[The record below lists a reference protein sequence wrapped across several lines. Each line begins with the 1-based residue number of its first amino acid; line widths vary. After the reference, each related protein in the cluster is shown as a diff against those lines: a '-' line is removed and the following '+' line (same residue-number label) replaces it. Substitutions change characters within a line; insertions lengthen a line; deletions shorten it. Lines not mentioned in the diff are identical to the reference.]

1 VNFFVNL
8 MIFAEKPVTELLIG
22 LGRLGNLCS
31 SAASNQVRLTLI
43 LTPFPADYI
52 QGRLTIE

>member
-1 VNFFVNL
+1 